1 MVLCGVPAQEYRH
14 EGDGGGA
21 QPGSRDHPHGRVG
34 VHEVVV
40 VEWLDDGVEPVKGD
54 GAEVE
59 GADSG
64 GVHVYR
70 VPQVAHSRPEYPP
83 SQ

>member
-1 MVLCGVPAQEYRH
+1 MFLRGVPAQEDRH
-14 EGDGGGA
+14 EGDEGGA
-21 QPGSRDHPHGRVG
+21 QPGRGDHAHGRVG

-40 VEWLDDGVEPVKGD
+40 VEGLDDGVEPVKGD